1 MKIRQVN
8 RTATMAWSPGQHS
21 PLVALG
27 TASGALDASFST
39 KSELE
44 IFDLDLDKGRTPDV
58 EMKRIGIANTNSR
71 YYIIYNFLLK

>member
-8 RTATMAWSPGQHS
+8 RTATMAWSPGQHA

-27 TASGALDASFST
+27 TASGALDPTFST

-44 IFDLDLDKGRTPDV
+44 IFDLDLDKGRTSDI

-71 YYIIYNFLLK
+71 